1 MMHSALLIRSSGML
15 SGISI
20 TSLMIIPQFSRRSA
34 SFLSPEA
41 RSGSATSS
49 NAIRVEIM
57 RLITVHLVVDFWATT
72 IIECPQAGRNL
83 GNGLATGVGTLNWTP
98 GRRKTLPFDYTFA
111 ARLRRGEKRTIEKM
125 RRQVAAVMAAGAVWA
140 FGIGTPCLVAQTK
153 ANAEAACCGAKKP
166 GAAAKKAT
174 AKFAARAEALL
185 GISPANKGEW
195 GLLIVDAESGE
206 TLYEQNADKYFVP
219 ASNMK
224 LFTTALALAKL
235 GPEYRFH
242 TTLETRGAISSA
254 GVLGGDL
261 ALVGRG
267 DPNLSNR
274 KFPYETKEEFEGPP
288 EKALAELADA
298 LAARGVKE
306 ITGDVAGDDSY
317 FPRERYPDGWE
328 IDDMVWEY
336 GAAIS
341 AIVVDDN
348 TVTLTLT
355 PGEKAG
361 GAVTAVVEPP
371 TREFI
376 VKNEVT
382 TIGAKEK
389 PDLRLT
395 REPGGD
401 TVVVSGVMPAGSAPR
416 KLVLAIQEPAL
427 HAANLLTQ
435 LLKDR
440 GIKVGGTVRAVHEP
454 DAGEATRTVL
464 AEHLSIPLK
473 DSVKLVNKIS
483 QNLHTEVLLRAAAR
497 QQGRWATP
505 EDLQKFPDAFYAKAG
520 IPEGDVI
527 QTGGSGLS
535 RHDLVTP
542 RAFVAVLAYAEK
554 QAWFPAFLA
563 SLPVAGADGT
573 LNERMKE
580 PPLAGKIHAKTGSVT
595 HVRTLSG
602 YAETPGGRKLIFS
615 FLSNNQG
622 GKSHEAA
629 DALTGLCVAMLEEFD
644 VTPPK
649 RGLEHRHPQ

>member
-1 MMHSALLIRSSGML
+1 MGIAKSGIPRSAARTSVCGLIGLALL
-15 SGISI
+15 
-20 TSLMIIPQFSRRSA
+20 PFAAAQ
-34 SFLSPEA
+34 EK
-41 RSGSATSS
+41 GSQEKVNLA
-49 NAIRVEIM
+49 AVRFAGRVES
-57 RLITVHLVVDFWATT
+57 LL
-72 IIECPQAGRNL
+72 
-83 GNGLATGVGTLNWTP
+83 
-98 GRRKTLPFDYTFA
+98 
-111 ARLRRGEKRTIEKM
+111 
-125 RRQVAAVMAAGAVWA
+125 
-140 FGIGTPCLVAQTK
+140 
-153 ANAEAACCGAKKP
+153 
-166 GAAAKKAT
+166 GAA
-174 AKFAARAEALL
+174 
-185 GISPANKGEW
+185 PVDKGEW
-195 GLLIVDAESGE
+195 GLLVVDAETGA
-206 TLYEQNADKYFVP
+206 TLYEKNANDYFLP

-224 LFTTALALAKL
+224 LLTTALALDSL
-235 GPEYRFH
+235 GPEYRFR
-242 TTLETRGAISSA
+242 TTIETNGTLASDGKLS
-254 GVLGGDL
+254 GDL
-261 ALVGRG
+261 ILVGRG

-274 KFPYETKEEFEGPP
+274 KFPYETKEEFDGPP

-298 LAARGVKE
+298 IAARGVKE
-306 ITGDVAGDDSY
+306 IAGDIAGDDSY

-348 TVTLTLT
+348 TVALTLT
-355 PGEKAG
+355 PAEKTG
-361 GAVTAVVEPP
+361 GAVAAVVEPA
-371 TREFI
+371 TREFV

-395 REPGGD
+395 RDPGGD
-401 TVVVSGVMPAGSAPR
+401 TVTVTGVMPAGSNPR

-427 HAANLLTQ
+427 HAANLLAQ
-435 LLKDR
+435 LLRDR
-440 GIKVGGTVRAVHEP
+440 GIKIGGTVRAVHEP
-454 DAGEATRTVL
+454 DPGEATRTVL

-505 EDLQKFPDAFYAKAG
+505 EDLQKFPEAFYAKAG
-520 IPEGDVI
+520 IPLGDVV
-527 QTGGSGLS
+527 QTDGSGLS

-542 RAFVAVLAYAEK
+542 RAFVALLAYAQK
-554 QAWFPAFLA
+554 QAWLPSFLA

-622 GKSHEAA
+622 GKSHEVHSAI
-629 DALTGLCVAMLEEFD
+629 DGVCLAMVEEFD
-644 VTPPK
+644 EK
-649 RGLEHRHPQ
+649 REVMKQ

>member
-1 MMHSALLIRSSGML
+1 MWRCALLLLLATLREEAPTDFRLYFQFM
-15 SGISI
+15 GIAK
-20 TSLMIIPQFSRRSA
+20 SRI
-34 SFLSPEA
+34 A
-41 RSGSATSS
+41 RSVARTAFCALTGLSLVPIAVAQEKGSQEKMS
-49 NAIRVEIM
+49 
-57 RLITVHLVVDFWATT
+57 
-72 IIECPQAGRNL
+72 
-83 GNGLATGVGTLNWTP
+83 LAAA
-98 GRRKTLPFDYTFA
+98 RFA
-111 ARLRRGEKRTIEKM
+111 ARVESL
-125 RRQVAAVMAAGAVWA
+125 
-140 FGIGTPCLVAQTK
+140 L
-153 ANAEAACCGAKKP
+153 
-166 GAAAKKAT
+166 GAA
-174 AKFAARAEALL
+174 
-185 GISPANKGEW
+185 PVDKGEW
-195 GLLIVDAESGE
+195 GLLVVDAETGA
-206 TLYEQNADKYFVP
+206 TLYEKNANDYFLP

-224 LFTTALALAKL
+224 LLTTALALDTL
-235 GPEYRFH
+235 GPEYKFR
-242 TTLETRGAISSA
+242 TTVETNGT
-254 GVLGGDL
+254 LGPDGKLSGDL
-261 ALVGRG
+261 ILVGRG

-298 LAARGVKE
+298 IAARGVKE

-341 AIVVDDN
+341 AIIVNDN

-355 PGEKAG
+355 PANAG
-361 GAVTAVVEPP
+361 GTVAAVVEPA
-371 TREFI
+371 TREFV
-376 VKNEVT
+376 VKNEVI

-395 REPGGD
+395 RDPGGD
-401 TVVVSGVMPAGSAPR
+401 NVVVSGVMPAGSAPR

-427 HAANLLTQ
+427 QAANLLAQ

-440 GIKVGGTVRAVHEP
+440 GIRIDGGVRAQHEP
-454 DAGEATRTVL
+454 DPGEAARTVL
-464 AEHLSIPLK
+464 AEHLSVPLK

-483 QNLHTEVLLRAAAR
+483 QNLHTEVLLRTAAR

-505 EDLQKFPDAFYAKAG
+505 EDLQKFPASFYAKAG
-520 IPEGDVI
+520 IAEGDVI
-527 QTGGSGLS
+527 QTDGSGLS

-542 RAFVAVLAYAEK
+542 RAFVALLGYAQK
-554 QAWFPAFLA
+554 QPWFPAFLA

-622 GKSHEAA
+622 AKNHEVHTAI
-629 DALTGLCVAMLEEFD
+629 DGVCLAMVEEFD
-644 VTPPK
+644 EK
-649 RGLEHRHPQ
+649 RERTKQGINEVMK

>member
-1 MMHSALLIRSSGML
+1 MWRCALLLLLATLREEAPTDFRLYFQFM
-15 SGISI
+15 GIAK
-20 TSLMIIPQFSRRSA
+20 SRI
-34 SFLSPEA
+34 A
-41 RSGSATSS
+41 RSVARTAFCALTGLFLMPFAASQERGSQEKMS
-49 NAIRVEIM
+49 
-57 RLITVHLVVDFWATT
+57 
-72 IIECPQAGRNL
+72 
-83 GNGLATGVGTLNWTP
+83 LAAA
-98 GRRKTLPFDYTFA
+98 RFA
-111 ARLRRGEKRTIEKM
+111 ARVESL
-125 RRQVAAVMAAGAVWA
+125 
-140 FGIGTPCLVAQTK
+140 L
-153 ANAEAACCGAKKP
+153 
-166 GAAAKKAT
+166 GAA
-174 AKFAARAEALL
+174 
-185 GISPANKGEW
+185 PVDKGEW
-195 GLLIVDAESGE
+195 GLLVVDAETGA
-206 TLYEQNADKYFVP
+206 TLYEKNANDYFLP

-224 LFTTALALAKL
+224 LLTTALALDTL
-235 GPEYRFH
+235 GPEYRFR
-242 TTLETRGAISSA
+242 TTVETNGT
-254 GVLGGDL
+254 LGPDGKLSGDL
-261 ALVGRG
+261 ILVGRG

-298 LAARGVKE
+298 IAARGVKE

-341 AIVVDDN
+341 AIIVNDN

-355 PGEKAG
+355 PANAG
-361 GAVTAVVEPP
+361 GTVAAVVEPA
-371 TREFI
+371 TREFV
-376 VKNEVT
+376 VKNEVI

-395 REPGGD
+395 RDPGGD
-401 TVVVSGVMPAGSAPR
+401 NVVVSGVMPAGSAPR

-427 HAANLLTQ
+427 QAANLLAQ

-440 GIKVGGTVRAVHEP
+440 GIRIDGGVRAQHEP
-454 DAGEATRTVL
+454 DPGEAARTVL
-464 AEHLSIPLK
+464 AEHLSVPLK

-483 QNLHTEVLLRAAAR
+483 QNLHTEVLLRTAAR

-505 EDLQKFPDAFYAKAG
+505 EDLQKFPASFYAKAG
-520 IPEGDVI
+520 IAEGDVI
-527 QTGGSGLS
+527 QTDGSGLS

-542 RAFVAVLAYAEK
+542 RAFVALLEYAQK
-554 QAWFPAFLA
+554 QPWFPAFLA

-622 GKSHEAA
+622 AKNHEVHTAI
-629 DALTGLCVAMLEEFD
+629 DGVCLAMVEEFD
-644 VTPPK
+644 EK
-649 RGLEHRHPQ
+649 RERTKQGINEVMK

>member
-1 MMHSALLIRSSGML
+1 MGIAK
-15 SGISI
+15 SGIAVSFARKGAPGVI
-20 TSLMIIPQFSRRSA
+20 WLAIALAALPFSAAQEKGSREKGSLAQ
-34 SFLSPEA
+34 A
-41 RSGSATSS
+41 RFAG
-49 NAIRVEIM
+49 RVES
-57 RLITVHLVVDFWATT
+57 
-72 IIECPQAGRNL
+72 
-83 GNGLATGVGTLNWTP
+83 
-98 GRRKTLPFDYTFA
+98 
-111 ARLRRGEKRTIEKM
+111 
-125 RRQVAAVMAAGAVWA
+125 
-140 FGIGTPCLVAQTK
+140 
-153 ANAEAACCGAKKP
+153 
-166 GAAAKKAT
+166 
-174 AKFAARAEALL
+174 LL
-185 GISPANKGEW
+185 GVAPVDKGEW
-195 GLLIVDAESGE
+195 GLLVVDAESGA
-206 TLYEQNADKYFVP
+206 TLYEKNANEYFLP

-224 LFTTALALAKL
+224 LLTTALALDTL
-235 GPEYRFH
+235 GPEYRFR
-242 TTLETRGAISSA
+242 TTVETNGTVTPDGKLSR
-254 GVLGGDL
+254 DL
-261 ALVGRG
+261 ILVGRG

-274 KFPYETKEEFEGPP
+274 KFPYETKEEFDGPP

-298 LAARGVKE
+298 VAARGVKE
-306 ITGDVAGDDSY
+306 IAGDVVGDDSH

-348 TVTLTLT
+348 TVTVTLT
-355 PGEKAG
+355 PREKAG
-361 GAVTAVVEPP
+361 GTVTAVVEPP
-371 TREFI
+371 TREFA

-382 TIGAKEK
+382 TTGAKEK

-427 HAANLLTQ
+427 HAANLLAQ

-440 GIKVGGTVRAVHEP
+440 GIKVVGTVRALHEP
-454 DAGEATRTVL
+454 DPGEATRTVL
-464 AEHLSIPLK
+464 AEHLSISLK

-483 QNLHTEVLLRAAAR
+483 QNLHTEVLMRTAAR

-505 EDLQKFPDAFYAKAG
+505 EDLQKFPEAFYAKAG
-520 IPEGDVI
+520 IPAGDVI
-527 QTGGSGLS
+527 QTDGSGLS

-542 RAFVAVLAYAEK
+542 RAFVALLAYAQK
-554 QAWFPAFLA
+554 QVWFPAFLG

-580 PPLAGKIHAKTGSVT
+580 PPLVGRIHAKTGSVT

-622 GKSHEAA
+622 GKNHEVHAA
-629 DALTGLCVAMLEEFD
+629 IDGVCLAMVEEFD
-644 VTPPK
+644 EK
-649 RGLEHRHPQ
+649 REGTKQGSNEVMK

>member
-1 MMHSALLIRSSGML
+1 MGIANTRIVRGDARNGARRALCALIGL
-15 SGISI
+15 SVLPFGAAQEKGSREKAG
-20 TSLMIIPQFSRRSA
+20 LPQ
-34 SFLSPEA
+34 A
-41 RSGSATSS
+41 RFA
-49 NAIRVEIM
+49 ARVEI
-57 RLITVHLVVDFWATT
+57 LL
-72 IIECPQAGRNL
+72 
-83 GNGLATGVGTLNWTP
+83 
-98 GRRKTLPFDYTFA
+98 
-111 ARLRRGEKRTIEKM
+111 
-125 RRQVAAVMAAGAVWA
+125 
-140 FGIGTPCLVAQTK
+140 
-153 ANAEAACCGAKKP
+153 
-166 GAAAKKAT
+166 GAAP
-174 AKFAARAEALL
+174 LD
-185 GISPANKGEW
+185 KGEW
-195 GLLIVDAESGE
+195 GLLVVDAESGA
-206 TLYEQNADKYFVP
+206 TLYEKNTNNYFLP

-224 LFTTALALAKL
+224 LLTTALALDTL
-235 GPEYRFH
+235 GPEYRFR
-242 TTLETRGAISSA
+242 TRVETNGGLTSDGKLS
-254 GVLGGDL
+254 GDL
-261 ALVGRG
+261 ILVGRG

-288 EKALAELADA
+288 EKALAEIADA
-298 LAARGVKE
+298 IAARGVKE
-306 ITGDVAGDDSY
+306 IAGDVVGDDSY

-336 GAAIS
+336 GAPIS

-361 GAVTAVVEPP
+361 GAVMAVVEPP
-371 TREFI
+371 TREFA
-376 VKNEVT
+376 VENEVI

-401 TVVVSGVMPAGSAPR
+401 TVIVSGMMPATSNPR

-427 HAANLLTQ
+427 HAANLLSQ

-440 GIKVGGTVRAVHEP
+440 GIKVGGMVRAVHEP
-454 DAGEATRTVL
+454 DPNEATRTVL

-505 EDLQKFPDAFYAKAG
+505 EDLQKFPAAFYAKAG
-520 IPEGDVI
+520 ISEGDVI
-527 QTGGSGLS
+527 QTDGSGLS

-542 RAFVAVLAYAEK
+542 RAFVALLAYARK
-554 QAWFPAFLA
+554 QAWFPAFLE

-602 YAETPGGRKLIFS
+602 YAETPGARKLIFS

-622 GKSHEAA
+622 AKNHEVHVAI
-629 DALTGLCVAMLEEFD
+629 DAVCQAMVEEFD
-644 VTPPK
+644 EKKEVTK
-649 RGLEHRHPQ
+649 